1 MNKIASILH
10 HNHDEICFKVDDVEV
25 FKNLLPLQTCFK
37 QLEERL
43 DSSLIAFSH
52 GDNFQ
57 VVEQSNENDFESTLN
72 LHSLVNAVHQAF
84 AEHRPLLL
92 TPDAIWMAIAQGFAQ
107 HINNNAER
115 LRYQFVS
122 HSSKRELKVVL
133 EKLNDNQDWQQ
144 AVELWSKKIDEN
156 VKSDI
161 ADLMVCDFSTTTPI
175 IRTASQVVMMDALKQ
190 YFDYQLYA
198 ICGIPWIIVRGSV
211 DDWKKIRKR
220 VEIISEY
227 DLHWWTKRLL
237 PICDGIIETV
247 AGKPNLEFWQHI
259 CKPKAIYGGE
269 VITGWLADLFPYLKE
284 KITNSPTYKNPI
296 LETPREE
303 LTIANGISPRMFP
316 NGISQ
321 ASFTLNTL
329 QGESQLELIAGF
341 IGVAQNQQ
349 TGCLH
354 PEIGWG
360 VRKQNSFVGILN
372 QLEKEHQLNLPF
384 DKYIQKRPFFG
395 IPAELTQILERFDGG
410 TLFADTEYSWN
421 IKPLKN
427 YIRCK
432 IKMTETNSFFT
443 IFINLKDNRCIA
455 FGNVKRKIGNF
466 GDENYQTWYEWWIVV
481 GKPVLVEDRNKL
493 FEQKTWILKPEE
505 TKVIAKGIPQL
516 FERIIQA
523 EGKYYFDA
531 EDFIADESVV
541 DL

>member
-1 MNKIASILH
+1 MHKIASILH
-10 HNHDEICFKVDDVEV
+10 RNKDEICFKIDDVEV

-43 DSSLIAFSH
+43 DSNLIAFSH
-52 GDNFQ
+52 GDNFE
-57 VVEQSNENDFESTLN
+57 VVEQANENDFESTLN
-72 LHSLVNAVHQAF
+72 LHSLVNTVHQAF

-122 HSSKRELKVVL
+122 HSSKRELKVAL
-133 EKLNDNQDWQQ
+133 EKLTSNQDWQQ

-190 YFDYQLYA
+190 YFDYRLYA
-198 ICGIPWIIVRGSV
+198 ICGIPWIIVLGSV
-211 DDWKKIRKR
+211 DDWKKIRQR
-220 VEIISEY
+220 VEIISQY
-227 DLHWWTKRLL
+227 DLDWWTKRLL
-237 PICDGIIETV
+237 PICDRIIETV

-269 VITGWLADLFPYLKE
+269 VITGWLADLFPYLKDD
-284 KITNSPTYKNPI
+284 ITNSPTYKNPI
-296 LETPREE
+296 LEIPREE
-303 LTIANGISPRMFP
+303 LTIANGIPPRMFP

-329 QGESQLELIAGF
+329 QGESQLELVAGF
-341 IGVAQNQQ
+341 IGVCQNQQ

-360 VRKQNSFVGILN
+360 VRKQDSFVGILN
-372 QLEKEHQLNLPF
+372 QLEKQHQLNSPINSLIDERISLFIELPA
-384 DKYIQKRPFFG
+384 D
-395 IPAELTQILERFDGG
+395 LTQFLEKFDGG
-410 TLFADTEYSWN
+410 TLFADTEHPWN
-421 IKPLKN
+421 FKPLED
-427 YIRCK
+427 YTACK
-432 IKMTETNSFFT
+432 IAETNKSFT

-455 FGNVKRKIGNF
+455 FGNVRRKIGSF
-466 GDENYQTWYEWWIVV
+466 GDEDYQTWYEWWIVV
-481 GKPVLVEDRNKL
+481 GTVLVGDRRFISREKL
-493 FEQKTWILKPEE
+493 HIE
-505 TKVIAKGIPQL
+505 TGINQS
-516 FERIIQA
+516 
-523 EGKYYFDA
+523 YC
-531 EDFIADESVV
+531 
-541 DL
+541 